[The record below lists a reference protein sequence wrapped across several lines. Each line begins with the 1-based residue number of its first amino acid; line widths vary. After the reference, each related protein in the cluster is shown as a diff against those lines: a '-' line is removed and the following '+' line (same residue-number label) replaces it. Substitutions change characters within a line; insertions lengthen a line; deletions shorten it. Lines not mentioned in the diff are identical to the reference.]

1 MHLRSLEM
9 GMDTTLCEAWP
20 PSRNIMH
27 SPTPLCHSARW
38 SIILLE
44 GPQEAGNCKETWPE
58 HACSDRAACR
68 PWYLLR
74 LCEIIQVAC
83 ATAAC

>member
-1 MHLRSLEM
+1 M
-9 GMDTTLCEAWP
+9 GMDSTLREARP

-27 SPTPLCHSARW
+27 SPPPLCHAVSW
-38 SIILLE
+38 STILLE
-44 GPQEAGNCKETWPE
+44 GPQEAGKCKETWLE

-68 PWYLLR
+68 LWYLLG
-74 LCEIIQVAC
+74 LCEIIQAAC